1 MSSPGLSPYAPHRT
15 TKNGAWY
22 LLLLKSLARRIIASN
37 LCRSLSVVKFRI
49 FLSRSARE
57 NGAIRQGACEADRSN
72 ANLYSSGIVSAAP
85 IGVNVPMTN
94 PRATAAANQ
103 VTRVGL
109 RSAAQK
115 AVIALI
121 KIRAFVSAAISQNN
135 GNVVNHG
142 AKFSLLPCRSKRYSA
157 LFPVRSS
164 KQLGTKTRRKFRQLP
179 SPQVEAQRN
188 LIIKIPAQI
197 NTSKPLCYRRVC
209 DDDHSCTK
217 AHLPYNSSTQLK
229 YPQLLT
235 ITRWQFSE
243 PISFLRPH
251 RLGL

>member
-1 MSSPGLSPYAPHRT
+1 MYALAVACPSNWKRNPSDFSTGRQSESRSVGTPFCSQSLSDPFFISIIARIVSISVPQNNKKWRIV
-15 TKNGAWY
+15 

-164 KQLGTKTRRKFRQLP
+164 KQLGTKPRRKFRHLH
-179 SPQVEAQRN
+179 SPQVEAAAG
-188 LIIKIPAQI
+188 LII
-197 NTSKPLCYRRVC
+197 N
-209 DDDHSCTK
+209 
-217 AHLPYNSSTQLK
+217 
-229 YPQLLT
+229 
-235 ITRWQFSE
+235 
-243 PISFLRPH
+243 
-251 RLGL
+251 